1 MRRPFT
7 SALPSLLQASF
18 LQASFFRPSF
28 SLAAVLSSAVLL
40 TACGGDSS
48 SSTEIV
54 GPREISATIP
64 FAAVVGDASVECG
77 EDYLNAGS
85 DATTVSFVDFRFYVH
100 DFKLVTDAGTEI
112 SVSLDDVLTDGSDES
127 SPSQNSRVAQL
138 DFRDTL
144 GCEAEAD
151 ANPNFNDGVQ
161 VTATVEEGV
170 TISAIRFTLGVPF
183 DLNHKDQAAAEEP
196 LRNPGRA
203 SGAGWNWQGGYKFT
217 GIDVSPVGGWTDP
230 EDGERTGNRWNV
242 HLGSTG
248 CPVSVSDLE
257 SGTEPETCDNP
268 NRPEITLELGAIDVE
283 QAEIVID
290 YAALVSG
297 VSVAQ
302 DEGGAPGCMSGT
314 TDPECETVFA
324 NLGLAWG
331 DNAATDQSVFTLRE
345 KVSAE

>member
-7 SALPSLLQASF
+7 SAFPSLLQASF

-77 EDYLNAGS
+77 EDYLNVGS

-112 SVSLDDVLTDGSDES
+112 NVSLDDVSTDGSDES

-183 DLNHKDQAAAEEP
+183 DLNHKDQAAADEP

-203 SGAGWNWQGGYKFT
+203 SGAGWNWQNGYKFT

-230 EDGERTGNRWNV
+230 EDGERTGNRWNM

-248 CPVSVSDLE
+248 CPVTLSDLE

-314 TDPECETVFA
+314 TDPECEVVFA

-345 KVSAE
+345 KASAE

>member
-1 MRRPFT
+1 MRPLFT
-7 SALPSLLQASF
+7 APT
-18 LQASFFRPSF
+18 SFFSTALIA
-28 SLAAVLSSAVLL
+28 SAVLSSSALL

-77 EDYLNAGS
+77 EDYLNVGS

-100 DFKLVTDAGTEI
+100 DFKLVTDAGAEI
-112 SVSLDDVLTDGSDES
+112 DVSLDDVSSGSSDES

-161 VTATVEEGV
+161 VTATVEEGATV
-170 TISAIRFTLGVPF
+170 AAIRFTLGVPF

-217 GIDVSPVGGWTDP
+217 GIDVAPVGGWTDP
-230 EDGERTGNRWNV
+230 EDGERTGNRWNM

-257 SGTEPETCDNP
+257 SGTEPETCENP
-268 NRPEITLELGAIDVE
+268 NRPEITIELGAIDVE

-314 TDPECETVFA
+314 TDPECEAVFA
-324 NLGLAWG
+324 NLGLGLDLSLDLGAG
-331 DNAATDQSVFTLRE
+331 EISESEQSVFSVRE
-345 KVSAE
+345 KASAE

>member
-1 MRRPFT
+1 MRPLFT
-7 SALPSLLQASF
+7 APT
-18 LQASFFRPSF
+18 SFFSTALIA
-28 SLAAVLSSAVLL
+28 SAVLSSSAFL

-77 EDYLNAGS
+77 EDYLNVGS

-183 DLNHKDQAAAEEP
+183 DLNHKDQAAADEP

-217 GIDVSPVGGWTDP
+217 GIDVAPVGGWTDP
-230 EDGERTGNRWNV
+230 QDGERTGNRWNM

-257 SGTEPETCDNP
+257 SGTEPETCENP
-268 NRPEITLELGAIDVE
+268 NRPEITIELGAIDVE

-314 TDPECETVFA
+314 TDPECGVVFA
-324 NLGLAWG
+324 NLGLGLDLGAG
-331 DNAATDQSVFTLRE
+331 ENAESEQSVFSVRE
-345 KVSAE
+345 KASAE

>member
-77 EDYLNAGS
+77 EDYLNVGS

-112 SVSLDDVLTDGSDES
+112 NVSLDDVLTDGSDES

-161 VTATVEEGV
+161 VNATVEEGV

-217 GIDVSPVGGWTDP
+217 GIDVAPVGGWTDP
-230 EDGERTGNRWNV
+230 VDGERTGNRWNM

-248 CPVSVSDLE
+248 CPVTLSDLE

-302 DEGGAPGCMSGT
+302 DEGGAPGCMSGI
-314 TDPECETVFA
+314 TDPECEVVFA

-345 KVSAE
+345 KAAAE

>member
-77 EDYLNAGS
+77 EDYLNVGS

-100 DFKLVTDAGTEI
+100 DLKLVTDAGTEI
-112 SVSLDDVLTDGSDES
+112 NVSLDDVSTDGSDES

-183 DLNHKDQAAAEEP
+183 DLNHKDQAAADEP

-203 SGAGWNWQGGYKFT
+203 SGAGWNWQNGYKFT

-302 DEGGAPGCMSGT
+302 DAGGAPGCMSGS

-345 KVSAE
+345 KASAE

>member
-112 SVSLDDVLTDGSDES
+112 NVSLDDVSTDGSDES

>member
-1 MRRPFT
+1 MRPLFT
-7 SALPSLLQASF
+7 APT
-18 LQASFFRPSF
+18 SFFSTGLIA
-28 SLAAVLSSAVLL
+28 SAVLSSSALL

-77 EDYLNAGS
+77 EDYLNVGS

-112 SVSLDDVLTDGSDES
+112 NVSLDDVSTDGSDES

-151 ANPNFNDGVQ
+151 TNPNFNDGVQ

-183 DLNHKDQAAAEEP
+183 DLNHKDQAAADEP

-203 SGAGWNWQGGYKFT
+203 SGAGWNWQNGYKFT

-302 DEGGAPGCMSGT
+302 DAGGAPGCMSGS

-345 KVSAE
+345 KASAE

>member
-1 MRRPFT
+1 VRRPFT

-77 EDYLNAGS
+77 EDYLNVGS

-112 SVSLDDVLTDGSDES
+112 NVSLDDVLTDGSDES

-161 VTATVEEGV
+161 VNATVEEGV
-170 TISAIRFTLGVPF
+170 TVTAIRFTLGVPF

-217 GIDVSPVGGWTDP
+217 GIDVAPVGGWTDP
-230 EDGERTGNRWNV
+230 VDGERTGNRWNM

-248 CPVSVSDLE
+248 CPVTLSDLE

-314 TDPECETVFA
+314 TDPECEVVFA

-331 DNAATDQSVFTLRE
+331 DNAATDQSVLTLRE
-345 KVSAE
+345 KASAE

>member
-1 MRRPFT
+1 VRRPFT
-7 SALPSLLQASF
+7 SAFPSLLQASF

-77 EDYLNAGS
+77 EDYLNVGS

-100 DFKLVTDAGTEI
+100 DLKLVTDAGTEI
-112 SVSLDDVLTDGSDES
+112 NVSLDDVSTDGSDES

-183 DLNHKDQAAAEEP
+183 DLNHKDQAAADEP

-203 SGAGWNWQGGYKFT
+203 SGAGWNWQNGYKFT

-302 DEGGAPGCMSGT
+302 DAGGAPGCMSGS

-345 KVSAE
+345 KASAE

>member
-1 MRRPFT
+1 
-7 SALPSLLQASF
+7 
-18 LQASFFRPSF
+18 
-28 SLAAVLSSAVLL
+28 LL

-77 EDYLNAGS
+77 EDYLNVGS

-112 SVSLDDVLTDGSDES
+112 NVSLDDVLTDGSDES

-161 VTATVEEGV
+161 VNATVEEGV
-170 TISAIRFTLGVPF
+170 TVTAIRFTLGVPF

-217 GIDVSPVGGWTDP
+217 GIDVAPVGGWTDP
-230 EDGERTGNRWNV
+230 VDGERTGNRWNM

-248 CPVSVSDLE
+248 CPVTLSDLE

-314 TDPECETVFA
+314 TDPECEVVFA

-331 DNAATDQSVFTLRE
+331 DNAATDQSVLTLRE
-345 KVSAE
+345 KASAE

>member
-1 MRRPFT
+1 MRPLFT
-7 SALPSLLQASF
+7 APT
-18 LQASFFRPSF
+18 SFFSTALIA
-28 SLAAVLSSAVLL
+28 SAVLSSSALL

-54 GPREISATIP
+54 GPREIAATIP
-64 FAAVVGDASVECG
+64 FAAVVGDADVVCG
-77 EDYLNAGS
+77 EDYLNVGS
-85 DATTVSFVDFRFYVH
+85 DASTVSFVDFRFYVH
-100 DFKLVTDAGTEI
+100 DFKLVTDTGAEI
-112 SVSLDDVLTDGSDES
+112 ELSLDDVSTTASGESDASET

-151 ANPNFNDGVQ
+151 VNPNFNDGVQ
-161 VTATVEEGV
+161 VIATVEEGV
-170 TISAIRFTLGVPF
+170 TVAAIRFTLGVPF
-183 DLNHKDQAAAEEP
+183 DLNHKDQAAADEP

-217 GIDVSPVGGWTDP
+217 GIDVAPVGGWTDP
-230 EDGERTGNRWNV
+230 QDGERTGNRWNM

-248 CPVSVSDLE
+248 CPVSLSDLE
-257 SGTEPETCDNP
+257 SGTEPETCENP
-268 NRPEITLELGAIDVE
+268 NRPEITIELGAIDVE

-314 TDPECETVFA
+314 TDPECEAVFA
-324 NLGLAWG
+324 NLGLG
-331 DNAATDQSVFTLRE
+331 LDLGTGENAESEQSVFSVRE
-345 KVSAE
+345 KASAE

>member
-1 MRRPFT
+1 MRPLFT
-7 SALPSLLQASF
+7 APT
-18 LQASFFRPSF
+18 SFFSTALIA
-28 SLAAVLSSAVLL
+28 SAVLSSSAFL

-77 EDYLNAGS
+77 EDYLNVGS

-112 SVSLDDVLTDGSDES
+112 NVSLDDVLTDGSDES

-161 VTATVEEGV
+161 VNATVEEGV
-170 TISAIRFTLGVPF
+170 TVTAIRFTLGVPF

-217 GIDVSPVGGWTDP
+217 GIDVAPVGGWTDP
-230 EDGERTGNRWNV
+230 VDGERTGNRWNM

-257 SGTEPETCDNP
+257 SGTEPETCENP
-268 NRPEITLELGAIDVE
+268 NRPEITIELGAIDVE

-314 TDPECETVFA
+314 TDPECGVVFA
-324 NLGLAWG
+324 NLGLGLDLGAG
-331 DNAATDQSVFTLRE
+331 ENAESEQSVFSVRE
-345 KVSAE
+345 KASAE

>member
-1 MRRPFT
+1 VRRPFT
-7 SALPSLLQASF
+7 SAFPSLLQASF

-77 EDYLNAGS
+77 EDYLNVGS

-100 DFKLVTDAGTEI
+100 DLKLVTDAGTEI
-112 SVSLDDVLTDGSDES
+112 IVSLDDVSTDGSDEC

-183 DLNHKDQAAAEEP
+183 DLNHKDQAAADEP

-203 SGAGWNWQGGYKFT
+203 SGAGWNWQNGYKFT

-302 DEGGAPGCMSGT
+302 DAGGAPGCMSGS

-345 KVSAE
+345 KASSE

>member
-1 MRRPFT
+1 VRPLFT
-7 SALPSLLQASF
+7 APT
-18 LQASFFRPSF
+18 SFFSTALIA
-28 SLAAVLSSAVLL
+28 SAVLSSSAFL

-77 EDYLNAGS
+77 EDYLNVGS

-112 SVSLDDVLTDGSDES
+112 NVSLDDVLTDGSDES

-144 GCEAEAD
+144 GCEADAD

-161 VTATVEEGV
+161 VNATVEEGV
-170 TISAIRFTLGVPF
+170 TVTAIRFTLGVPF

-217 GIDVSPVGGWTDP
+217 GIDVAPVGGWTDP
-230 EDGERTGNRWNV
+230 QDGERTGNRWNM

-257 SGTEPETCDNP
+257 SGTEPETCENP
-268 NRPEITLELGAIDVE
+268 NRPEITIELGAIDVE

-314 TDPECETVFA
+314 TDPECGVVFA
-324 NLGLAWG
+324 NLGLGLDLGAG
-331 DNAATDQSVFTLRE
+331 ENAESEQSVFSVRE
-345 KVSAE
+345 KASAE

>member
-77 EDYLNAGS
+77 EDYLNVGS

-112 SVSLDDVLTDGSDES
+112 NVSLDDVLTDGSDES

-161 VTATVEEGV
+161 VNATVEEGV
-170 TISAIRFTLGVPF
+170 TVTAIRFTLGVPF

-217 GIDVSPVGGWTDP
+217 GIDVAPVGGWTDP
-230 EDGERTGNRWNV
+230 QDGERTGNRWNM

-257 SGTEPETCDNP
+257 SGTEPETCENP
-268 NRPEITLELGAIDVE
+268 NRPEITIELGAIDVE

-314 TDPECETVFA
+314 TDPECGVVFA

-331 DNAATDQSVFTLRE
+331 ENAESEQSVFSVRE
-345 KVSAE
+345 KAAAE

>member
-1 MRRPFT
+1 MRPLFT
-7 SALPSLLQASF
+7 APTSLFSTALIAS
-18 LQASFFRPSF
+18 
-28 SLAAVLSSAVLL
+28 AVLSSSAFL

-77 EDYLNAGS
+77 EDYLNVGS

-112 SVSLDDVLTDGSDES
+112 NVSLDDVLTDGSDES

-203 SGAGWNWQGGYKFT
+203 SGAGWNWQNGYKFT

>member
-77 EDYLNAGS
+77 EDYLNVGS

-112 SVSLDDVLTDGSDES
+112 NVSLDDVLTDGSDES

-161 VTATVEEGV
+161 VNATVEEGV
-170 TISAIRFTLGVPF
+170 TVTAIRFTLGVPF

-217 GIDVSPVGGWTDP
+217 GIDVAPVGGWTDP
-230 EDGERTGNRWNV
+230 VDGERTGNRWNM

-248 CPVSVSDLE
+248 CPVTLSDLE

-314 TDPECETVFA
+314 TDPECEVVFA

-331 DNAATDQSVFTLRE
+331 DNAATDQSVLTLRE
-345 KVSAE
+345 KASAE